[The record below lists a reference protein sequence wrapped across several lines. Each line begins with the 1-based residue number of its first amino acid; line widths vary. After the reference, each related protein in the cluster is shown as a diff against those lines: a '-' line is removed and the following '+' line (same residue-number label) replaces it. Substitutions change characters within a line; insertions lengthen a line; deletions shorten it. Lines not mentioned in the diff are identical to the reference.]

1 MKMKTNP
8 KDPTFYNA
16 THDINEF
23 PTPKHDGYS
32 GLTIREIF
40 AKDLTAALLANP
52 ELTGNYRGGAFAND
66 FCREGLTFADT
77 LIKKLNEGKENEI
90 YRIS

>member
-1 MKMKTNP
+1 MKTNP
-8 KDPTFYNA
+8 NDPA
-16 THDINEF
+16 F

-52 ELTGNYRGGAFAND
+52 KLTGDYRGEAFEND
-66 FCREGLTFADT
+66 FCREGLTFADA
-77 LIKKLNEGKENEI
+77 LIRKLNESVDKKEE
-90 YRIS
+90 